1 MSKSTDFII
10 NDSQEQINTYINEIC
25 TDPKF
30 LCNNKDMCATN
41 SVHYADKESVNKIC
55 QDMEKAKKC
64 DTDFGECMVSTIN
77 TFDEDKNN
85 ITTSFVNIIIPIN
98 NAFDEAA
105 NQKFLRLP
113 ALSST
118 KKPKSNEICN
128 ICACMNRFSTSP
140 GASASVSEKS
150 YTSPGQNTCIYP
162 DFIEHY
168 YYPVSVQN
176 LNTKLTDKPPVKLGN
191 YNVLNENIIFAHSE
205 QDLMITNLYDLLV
218 KNGISSQITKDFIL
232 KVLYPDDDVRK
243 KELELYIINKQRE
256 GKSDFK
262 NGVFYKNITFFYG
275 IAVVFILWI
284 ILLLI

>member
-1 MSKSTDFII
+1 MSAGANFVI
-10 NDSQEQINTYINEIC
+10 NDSQEQINKYINEIC
-25 TDPKF
+25 SQPKF
-30 LCNNKDMCATN
+30 LCNNKDLCAEN
-41 SVHYADKESVNKIC
+41 SIYYPDKESVDKIC
-55 QDMEKAKKC
+55 RDMENAKKC
-64 DTDFGECMVSTIN
+64 DTDFSECMVSTIN

-140 GASASVSEKS
+140 GASASVGEKS

-176 LNTKLTDKPPVKLGN
+176 LNTKLEDKTPVKLGK
-191 YNVLNENIIFAHSE
+191 YNVLNKNIIFAHSE
-205 QDLMITNLYDLLV
+205 QDLMITNLYELLI
-218 KNGISSQITKDFIL
+218 KNGISEPITKDFIL
-232 KVLYPDDDVRK
+232 KVLYKNDDTRE
-243 KELELYIINKQRE
+243 KELGLYVINKQQQ

-262 NGVFYKNITFFYG
+262 NGRFYKNITFFYG
-275 IAVVFILWI
+275 VVVVFIFWI

>member
-1 MSKSTDFII
+1 MSAGANFVI
-10 NDSQEQINTYINEIC
+10 NDSQEQINKYINEIC
-25 TDPKF
+25 SQPKF
-30 LCNNKDMCATN
+30 LCNNKDLCAEN
-41 SVHYADKESVNKIC
+41 SIYYPDKESVDKIC
-55 QDMEKAKKC
+55 RDMENAKKC
-64 DTDFGECMVSTIN
+64 DTDFSECMVSTIN

-140 GASASVSEKS
+140 GASASVGEKS

-176 LNTKLTDKPPVKLGN
+176 LNIKL
-191 YNVLNENIIFAHSE
+191 
-205 QDLMITNLYDLLV
+205 
-218 KNGISSQITKDFIL
+218 
-232 KVLYPDDDVRK
+232 
-243 KELELYIINKQRE
+243 
-256 GKSDFK
+256 
-262 NGVFYKNITFFYG
+262 
-275 IAVVFILWI
+275 
-284 ILLLI
+284 